1 MSGFYSLGGISL
13 ISLRADII
21 RFVKTAC
28 SDMIPLNVSSS
39 FSEAS
44 VSLCSLLII
53 DASIFQNSNSV
64 FAEQAEARSNFSI
77 CIIPAGINSNILGY
91 VERKFPYIISYP
103 IKTEYFRDFC
113 IRIMNQIYLEDGS
126 CNSFIKQGEIIPESI
141 SGYFCGESEL
151 IKCVRKQILNAA
163 CSCEPVLLLGE
174 TGTGKTTAAKMIH
187 IMSERNEKE
196 MISVSLSTVVESLAE
211 SAFFGH
217 TKGSFTSADSE
228 GKGYFEVADG
238 STLFLDELGTA
249 SLSIQA
255 MLLTVLETGNYKKVG
270 KDEECHSDVRLIF
283 ATNADIPRMLR
294 EGALRY
300 DLYFRIYDNVINL
313 PPLRK
318 RKEDIR
324 GLVLKYLEHE
334 SVLISED
341 AMERLENYNWPGNIR
356 ELHKCLRRALR
367 NADNN
372 VITADSIDF
381 GVVSFL
387 Q

>member
-1 MSGFYSLGGISL
+1 M

-21 RFVKTAC
+21 CFVKAAC
-28 SDMIPLNVSSS
+28 SDMIPLKISSS
-39 FSEAS
+39 FSEET
-44 VSLCSLLII
+44 VSLCSLIII
-53 DASIFQNSNSV
+53 DASLFQDSNSV
-64 FAEQAEARSNFSI
+64 FIEEAEARSNFSI
-77 CIIPAGINSNILGY
+77 CIIPSGINYHILRY
-91 VERKFPYIISYP
+91 AERKFPYIISYP
-103 IKTEYFRDFC
+103 VKTDYFRDFC
-113 IRIMNQIYLEDGS
+113 IRVMNRIYLEDGN
-126 CNSFIKQGEIIPESI
+126 CNSFIKQGDIIPESI
-141 SGYFCGESEL
+141 SGYFCGESGL
-151 IKCVRKQILNAA
+151 IKKARKQILNAA
-163 CSCEPVLLLGE
+163 CSCDPVLLLGE

-187 IMSERNEKE
+187 ILSERNAKE

-211 SAFFGH
+211 STFFGH
-217 TKGSFTSADSE
+217 VKGSFTSADSE

-238 STLFLDELGTA
+238 STLFLDEIGTA

-255 MLLTVLETGNYKKVG
+255 MLLTVLETGNFKKVG
-270 KDEECHSDVRLIF
+270 MDEECHSDVRLIF
-283 ATNADIPRMLR
+283 ATNADIPKMLR
-294 EGALRY
+294 EGSMRY

-334 SVLISED
+334 SILISED
-341 AMERLENYNWPGNIR
+341 ALERLENYNWPGNIR

-367 NADNN
+367 NAENS

-381 GVVSFL
+381 GAVSFL